1 MNKAKG
7 LVEALQ
13 MHYSTSKH
21 APKYGQKMAMSIVDT
36 YAWMSER
43 YAEMLLREVVRTF
56 EPTSTRPLPD
66 LAAIAKAEK
75 ALPDPAMIAR
85 PAAESR
91 EKLERTD
98 TLIRERVNAKAKE
111 DGEVNHVERQ
121 RVREKMR
128 RGEATKWEVRW
139 ITAIDK
145 YGGDW
150 GRAMRELGPIEGVQ
164 IRPAKA
170 VRSAE
175 DEAEVHW

>member
-1 MNKAKG
+1 MNKAKDM
-7 LVEALQ
+7 VEALQ
-13 MHYSTSKH
+13 LHYSTAKH
-21 APKYGQKMAMSIVDT
+21 APKYGQRMAVDIVDA
-36 YAWMSER
+36 YAWMSDR
-43 YAEMLLREVVRTF
+43 YSEMLFNEVVRTF

-75 ALPDPAMIAR
+75 ALPDPAMTAR

-139 ITAIDK
+139 ITVIDK